1 MHSIVQFQIA
11 LLVHKLLQCELRLG
25 KQVDF
30 ARGWSYHRESL
41 CWNHQYHMEAL
52 TLRCIRPPQSQ
63 SEPNVFLKTSVCAD
77 ESQHPHS
84 VQSLPADRVYC
95 PLALTPG
102 VLVPRHRLWSLNKES
117 FIIETGQ
124 AENIHMKN
132 SGHNYICEGIWQIYS
147 NKNINNH
154 ICYFF

>member
-30 ARGWSYHRESL
+30 ARGWSYHWESL

-63 SEPNVFLKTSVCAD
+63 SGPNIFLKTSVKQIG
-77 ESQHPHS
+77 SINLILNHS
-84 VQSLPADRVYC
+84 GNFFWEDFF
-95 PLALTPG
+95 G
-102 VLVPRHRLWSLNKES
+102 WSLEYFHVWKLS
-117 FIIETGQ
+117 FLNFYQEKLSCNADILMSYCT
-124 AENIHMKN
+124 K
-132 SGHNYICEGIWQIYS
+132 SPLLTR
-147 NKNINNH
+147 KTK
-154 ICYFF
+154 FV